1 VYGIPQRAI
10 DYSSAY
16 KKSFKEKK
24 SVSPEKLELAKAYV
38 RIKKLEKLARS
49 AEDIEV
55 LKKFERL
62 LKENP

>member
-1 VYGIPQRAI
+1 VYGIPHRAI

-24 SVSPEKLELAKAYV
+24 PVSPEKLELAKAYV
-38 RIKKLEKLARS
+38 RIKKLGKLARS
-49 AEDIEV
+49 EEDIEV